1 MKDDSLSEWKE
12 GGTAAL
18 TEGVGYRV
26 PNECQPSGMAR
37 RTAAD
42 GPPSARAAYGPGEP
56 AAATLLDFDLGALLL
71 EGSLDLLGLVL
82 GDAFLDGLG
91 GRVDDILGF
100 LEAEPGEL
108 ADDLDDRDLVR
119 ADLGEDGGEL
129 GLLLGSLGR
138 GGARGG
144 RSGPCECN
152 RGGGGDAEAVLE
164 LGLELRELED
174 GHLLERLEQLVGG
187 QRGHGCVS
195 PGSWRPVGRGRSLV
209 VGIRLPRCRGCR

>member
-42 GPPSARAAYGPGEP
+42 GPPSARAACGPGEP

-82 GDAFLDGLG
+82 GYAFLDGLG
-91 GRVDDILGF
+91 RSIDQVLGL
-100 LEAEPGEL
+100 LEAEAGEL
-108 ADDLDDRDLVR
+108 PHDLDDRDLVR
-119 ADLGEDGGEL
+119 PDLGKRGGEL
-129 GLLLGSLGR
+129 GLLLGRGR
-138 GGARGG
+138 RG
-144 RSGPCECN
+144 C
-152 RGGGGDAEAVLE
+152 L
-164 LGLELRELED
+164 
-174 GHLLERLEQLVGG
+174 
-187 QRGHGCVS
+187 
-195 PGSWRPVGRGRSLV
+195 GRGRS
-209 VGIRLPRCRGCR
+209 GGCSS